1 MKVKVKEIPRDGLQ
15 INKILKAEELGIV
28 DEDLKVISPLKM
40 QGEVRRAQDAV
51 IADVV
56 VAAKYE
62 FVCARC
68 LEPVVAER
76 KDDFKVYIDIEPKTE
91 VVDLGEEVRQEMLV
105 TIPPIVL
112 CKEDCK
118 GLCPSCGANLN
129 LEKCKCPKD
138 RRS

>member
-1 MKVKVKEIPRDGLQ
+1 MKVKIKEIPRDGLQ
-15 INKILKAEELGIV
+15 INKTLKAEELGIV
-28 DEDLKVISPLKM
+28 DEDLKVLTPLKM

-51 IADVV
+51 IADVE

-62 FVCARC
+62 FVCGRC

-91 VVDLGEEVRQEMLV
+91 IVDLGEEVRQEMLV
-105 TIPPIVL
+105 TLSPIVL

-118 GLCPSCGANLN
+118 GLCPNCGANLN
-129 LEKCKCPKD
+129 LEKCKCVVREK
-138 RRS
+138 